1 MKKTIIFATI
11 ILTILVGGGLY
22 MVHAQYSSTI
32 AQLKQQTIPGQLEAI
47 RAEHKTLEQLKKE
60 FESKGGADKI
70 SELERKSM
78 QLQQLL
84 ATGSKLSK

>member
-1 MKKTIIFATI
+1 MKKTIILATI
-11 ILTILVGGGLY
+11 ILAILCGGLY

-47 RAEHKTLEQLKKE
+47 RAEHKTLEQLRKE

-84 ATGSKLSK
+84 ATGSKLSQ